1 MMRKALTLT
10 VISLALAIGGQAHVE
25 LWCGNGPGTLLD
37 HLCSDE
43 DTWKDHS
50 VAAVAEE
57 HSSEWMDVFQRPIDS
72 AR

>member
-10 VISLALAIGGQAHVE
+10 VISLALAIGGQAHAE
-25 LWCGNGPGTLLD
+25 LWCGNGPGTLLA